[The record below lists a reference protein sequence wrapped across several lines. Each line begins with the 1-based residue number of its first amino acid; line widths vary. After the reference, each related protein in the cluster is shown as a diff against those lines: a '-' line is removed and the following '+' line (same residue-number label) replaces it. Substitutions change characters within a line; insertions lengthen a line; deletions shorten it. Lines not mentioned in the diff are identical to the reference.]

1 MKRIIITIILSATI
15 TALPT
20 LARKI
25 TLNILHTSDT
35 HSRIE
40 PIPAKS
46 TDKYA
51 NRGGVARRD
60 NIIRSERKKDAQTLV
75 FDCGDFCQG
84 TPYYNMFKGDV
95 EVTMLNKLKY
105 NAVTIG
111 NHEFDFGTENMARIY
126 RKLKCP
132 VLCANYTTKNTPLDG
147 LVKPYVILRRH
158 GLKIGIFGLGAQ
170 LDGLVQAE
178 KYGNMTYLDPVP
190 VAQKTADFL
199 KNKKKCNL
207 IICLSHLGYSN
218 NPQSGDNRLIT
229 QTSGIDLLLGGHSHT
244 YLDSLVY
251 FKNKN
256 GKPIPILHT
265 GKNGVNIGK
274 IQLTI
279 SKGK

>member
-158 GLKIGIFGLGAQ
+158 GLKIGI
-170 LDGLVQAE
+170 
-178 KYGNMTYLDPVP
+178 Y
-190 VAQKTADFL
+190 
-199 KNKKKCNL
+199 KKKCNL